1 VSVETIE
8 EEYEYVRHHG
18 SWKDFNE
25 NLQAIKSLDHKISFN
40 MLHFILNYKSI
51 YNCIDFLKRNGFND
65 NSFIAGP
72 LHNPK
77 YLNTLNLPRRM
88 MDKVLLSLREK
99 LSQRPQG
106 YLKNSFENLL
116 SHYSTTQFESNIQAF
131 YSEMDAMDQ
140 RRNQNG
146 RAIFTDLF
154 KELDAYTLE

>member
-1 VSVETIE
+1 
-8 EEYEYVRHHG
+8 
-18 SWKDFNE
+18 
-25 NLQAIKSLDHKISFN
+25 